1 MSHISSN
8 VVVNILPQKRL
19 QTVFLLFF
27 IIVNAALILFAV
39 DKEIET
45 SDGRKYSLNA
55 TYAHASDGQRYW
67 GTAIS
72 LAKTGQFLMRD
83 DETIHHADNS
93 LPPLSRS
100 GPVPAILFAVPIRL
114 LGFENAVVGII
125 AGQCFL
131 LFVMSL
137 AARGIAQPFQANKNL
152 VQGLVLFNPNL
163 IGHAHH
169 AQSDL
174 IFAFI
179 FTLLLLIMSKLI
191 DKPSSFRLSTAIA
204 IGVLAGLLPLTRP
217 MGVYCILFLP
227 IFVLIALWFR
237 QRFVRI
243 NWLHLL
249 KLTFISAT
257 LTLTIL
263 MPWATRNYVVFGD
276 FGLVQSGAIQ
286 SRYYYRT
293 LRAYGMPEST
303 KAVEMYLLERGY
315 DPSCIDSGEPGSGC
329 EKAVRNAYMNLI
341 LSAPKTILAKAG
353 TAAIAKTLLSGGTST
368 ITKYLG
374 LHPTEGNY
382 NIQEQL
388 NWESLKEF
396 LAKMHQQ
403 IPPYLL
409 LFLLI
414 TAFPLATRGLGLI
427 GIIRAISTPAS
438 HGHLIFHTLMII
450 LLITMYG
457 LQGWSRF
464 RVPME
469 PILMIFAAIALSK
482 LESPAKKLAIKK
494 N

>member
-1 MSHISSN
+1 
-8 VVVNILPQKRL
+8 
-19 QTVFLLFF
+19 
-27 IIVNAALILFAV
+27 
-39 DKEIET
+39 
-45 SDGRKYSLNA
+45 
-55 TYAHASDGQRYW
+55 
-67 GTAIS
+67 
-72 LAKTGQFLMRD
+72 
-83 DETIHHADNS
+83 
-93 LPPLSRS
+93 
-100 GPVPAILFAVPIRL
+100 
-114 LGFENAVVGII
+114 
-125 AGQCFL
+125 
-131 LFVMSL
+131 
-137 AARGIAQPFQANKNL
+137 
-152 VQGLVLFNPNL
+152 
-163 IGHAHH
+163 
-169 AQSDL
+169 
-174 IFAFI
+174 
-179 FTLLLLIMSKLI
+179 
-191 DKPSSFRLSTAIA
+191 
-204 IGVLAGLLPLTRP
+204 
-217 MGVYCILFLP
+217 
-227 IFVLIALWFR
+227 
-237 QRFVRI
+237 
-243 NWLHLL
+243 
-249 KLTFISAT
+249 
-257 LTLTIL
+257 

-403 IPPYLL
+403 IPSYLL